1 VSLSDESE
9 ESLGGA
15 KEDKDERGI
24 LAGADEETA
33 FDVVEEE
40 EDEVIIEIW
49 DQKMTKKKTQKQMKL
64 ESMAGECLEE
74 RANTAKNPEK
84 ETVKQGYTI

>member
-1 VSLSDESE
+1 MSLSDESE

-40 EDEVIIEIW
+40 EDEVIIE
-49 DQKMTKKKTQKQMKL
+49 M
-64 ESMAGECLEE
+64 
-74 RANTAKNPEK
+74 
-84 ETVKQGYTI
+84 